1 MGNGRG
7 GRTGGWQ
14 TACRVADGTAG
25 HPSHPVPRHAL
36 PPRAPAPPPT
46 ARRAARP
53 AHSQAD
59 IQAVK
64 DAAADESISA
74 EQLKEKVEAL
84 KKSSMKIGEAMYK
97 NADGGEGGGEQSADY
112 QDVKK
117 DGDDKKEEKKEGD
130 EKK

>member
-1 MGNGRG
+1 MRRATSFGR
-7 GRTGGWQ
+7 
-14 TACRVADGTAG
+14 
-25 HPSHPVPRHAL
+25 
-36 PPRAPAPPPT
+36 RAPA
-46 ARRAARP
+46 ARARRAVRGGRAARP
-53 AHSQAD
+53 ARSQAD